1 MSWPMIHGGAG
12 HPLFSV
18 RLSLRMIA
26 PSQGCL
32 VDRHRIG
39 SPIARLP
46 LNPRIQPGQRFRLHD
61 LPEQDP
67 GPAVLLVGHPAA
79 LSALEAVA
87 PPSGL
92 WADGSEPAARDVAS
106 YLVGQHL
113 SAGQVMGTE
122 DENALVLFADRLR
135 DDAAGPV
142 GLAVRALDRLS
153 SVGVVVDGHSQ
164 SSPASVADVPAA
176 RAACSS

>member
-32 VDRHRIG
+32 VDRHLIG

-46 LNPRIQPGQRFRLHD
+46 LNPQIQPGQRFRLHD

-87 PPSGL
+87 PPAGL
-92 WADGSEPAARDVAS
+92 RLDGHEPAPCDISR
-106 YLVGQHL
+106 YLVGQGL
-113 SAGQVMGTE
+113 GAIEVVSAEHKNAFVFLADCLCE
-122 DENALVLFADRLR
+122 D
-135 DDAAGPV
+135 
-142 GLAVRALDRLS
+142 
-153 SVGVVVDGHSQ
+153 
-164 SSPASVADVPAA
+164 AA
-176 RAACSS
+176 RAVGAAVGVTTAAG